1 MRIVRRYILD
11 KIELAIGVPD
21 VCKKITIFTKTGE
34 LISKVDKKKID
45 QLGKKAREMA
55 ASYSAPGCAT
65 DAFLGITE
73 ALEIKGREE
82 VFKATLGLSGGCGQM
97 VRGTCGAILGM
108 AMAISLS
115 FGIDKKINDEIR
127 KDSETMVPFYKRR
140 MPKWR
145 YIMFNKILYVIDR
158 VKDKYGGTT
167 CADIQFERHGQT
179 FDSRDPRIREL
190 WHADIQKCREVEG
203 DIAEWGVFSLLQ
215 STKWDEGLKEWD
227 LPKEILKRGDQYFKE
242 EEGFDLPPRWEDNW
256 DRHKY

>member
-1 MRIVRRYILD
+1 MKLQLSIGIKNIRE
-11 KIELAIGVPD
+11 KIEINPR
-21 VCKKITIFTKTGE
+21 TGE
-34 LISKVDKKKID
+34 LISTVNEKRIEE
-45 QLGKKAREMA
+45 LGRKAREMA

-65 DAFLGITE
+65 DAFLGISE
-73 ALEIKGREE
+73 ALKIEGREE

-127 KDSETMVPFYKRR
+127 KDLETMVPFYKRR

-145 YIMFNKILYVIDR
+145 YIMFNKILYVISR
-158 VKDKYGGTT
+158 VKEKYGGTT

-190 WHADIQKCREVEG
+190 WHVDIQRCREVEG
-203 DIAEWGVFSLLQ
+203 DIAEWGVVALLN
-215 STKWDEGLKEWD
+215 STRWDKGLKEWD
-227 LPKEILKRGDQYFKE
+227 LPKKILARGDQYFE
-242 EEGFDLPPRWEDNW
+242 EEKEFKLQPRWKGKW
-256 DRHKY
+256 DRHEY

>member
-1 MRIVRRYILD
+1 VIKLVKLKLLVGFKDIRE
-11 KIELAIGVPD
+11 KIEINP
-21 VCKKITIFTKTGE
+21 KTGE
-34 LISKVDKKKID
+34 LISNVDKKRIEE
-45 QLGKKAREMA
+45 LGRKAREMA

-65 DAFLGITE
+65 DAFLGISE
-73 ALEIKGREE
+73 ALKIEGRKE

-127 KDSETMVPFYKRR
+127 KDLETMVPFYKRR

-158 VKDKYGGTT
+158 VKEKYGGTT
-167 CADIQFERHGQT
+167 CADIQFERHGQA

-203 DIAEWGVFSLLQ
+203 DIAEWGVISLLN
-215 STKWDEGLKEWD
+215 STKWDKGLKEWD
-227 LPKEILKRGDQYFKE
+227 LPKKILERGNQFFE
-242 EEGFDLPPRWEDNW
+242 EEKDFKLDKRWKGE
-256 DRHKY
+256 